1 MRIRSFLGLLLGV
14 AVVVAAVALHN
25 SNREL
30 FHQPFHLGSLL
41 TVTVGEA
48 MVAIF
53 LAGFLPTAT
62 TLVVD
67 TLRRELGQRRERRR
81 LREEGSLDATYRRA
95 VDFHRDGQPA
105 KAAVEFESFLAAR
118 PDDFAGLMRY
128 GDVLRALGR
137 VDEAIE
143 VHRRGSNLY
152 PHAVTLLYE
161 LAEDYVARGDGEV
174 AREIEGRIVRDF
186 PGLGLEVLR
195 RRRAAAL
202 SKLDWAEATRLH
214 DRVAQI
220 LNESGD
226 AATLA
231 RETSL
236 AQGLDYQRGVL
247 LLEQDRPTE
256 AAATFRRLLDHEP
269 RFIPA
274 RIMLGEAEQLAGH
287 EETAVA
293 AWREGYLET
302 GSPVFLH
309 RIEDHFIEQEE
320 PVAAIETLRAL
331 IAAADNDLLPRFYLG
346 RLYYRLEMHDE
357 ALKQLA
363 AVEDRIKTSPTFH
376 YLVGRIH
383 ERRGD
388 LAKANESYQACLR
401 QLDAGV
407 AEYACRVCRTRST
420 DWRDYCSRCGSWN
433 SVELDLEEERLSA
446 EELGVQE
453 VPVWGVAEDSG
464 EFSVAGLLPPNG
476 PAQGT

>member
-14 AVVVAAVALHN
+14 AVVVAAVALYN
-25 SNREL
+25 YNREL
-30 FHQPFHLGSLL
+30 IHQPFLLGPQLKI
-41 TVTVGEA
+41 TVGGA
-48 MVAIF
+48 LVAVF

-67 TLRRELGQRRERRR
+67 TLRRELGSRRERRR
-81 LREEGSLDATYRRA
+81 QREEGSLDGTFRRA
-95 VDFHRDGQPA
+95 VDFQIDGQPA
-105 KAAVEFESFLAAR
+105 KAAVELESFLAGR
-118 PDDFAGLMRY
+118 PEDFAGLMRY

-152 PHAVTLLYE
+152 PHSITLLYQ
-161 LAEDYVARGDGEV
+161 LAEDYAARGDAEV

-195 RRRAAAL
+195 RRRAEAL
-202 SKLDWAEATRLH
+202 SSLDWAAATRLH

-247 LLEQDRPTE
+247 LLEQDRPAE
-256 AAATFRRLLDHEP
+256 AAATFRRLLGHEP

-274 RIMLGEAEQLAGH
+274 RIMLGEAELLSGH

-309 RIEDHFIEQEE
+309 RIEDYFIEEQE
-320 PVAAIETLRAL
+320 PVAAIENLRAL

-346 RLYYRLEMHDE
+346 RLYYRLEMPEE

-363 AVEDRIKTSPTFH
+363 AVEERIKTSPTFH

-388 LAKANESYQACLR
+388 LARANEAFQACLR
-401 QLDAGV
+401 QLEAGV
-407 AEYACRVCRTRST
+407 AEYTCRICRTRT
-420 DWRDYCSRCGSWN
+420 PDWRDYCSRCGSWN
-433 SVELDLEEERLSA
+433 SVELDLEEEKLSA
-446 EELGVQE
+446 EALGVQE
-453 VPVWGVAEDSG
+453 VPVWGEADDSG
-464 EFSVAGLLPPNG
+464 EFSLTALQTPNG
-476 PAQGT
+476 PATGS